1 MAQAAPRR
9 MQVAES
15 SRPALAR
22 HARLRFDE
30 TRDRWVLLVPER
42 VLAPDEVAIEVLQ
55 LCDGDRDVA
64 GIADLLAA
72 KYAAAREVI
81 AADVIELLQGL
92 ALKGFLVNARE
103 KVQ

>member
-1 MAQAAPRR
+1 MALAALRR
-9 MQVAES
+9 MQVAEN
-15 SRPALAR
+15 SRPVLAR

-42 VLAPDEVAIEVLQ
+42 VLAPDEVAIEILQ
-55 LCDGDRDVA
+55 LCDGSRDVA

-72 KYAAAREVI
+72 KYAADREVI
-81 AADVIELLQGL
+81 AADVIELLQEL
-92 ALKGFLVNARE
+92 AGKGFLVNARE

>member
-1 MAQAAPRR
+1 MALAALRR

-15 SRPALAR
+15 SRPVLAR
-22 HARLRFDE
+22 HARLRFDKM
-30 TRDRWVLLVPER
+30 RDRWVLLVPER

-64 GIADLLAA
+64 GIIDLLAA

-81 AADVIELLQGL
+81 AADVIELLQDL

>member
-1 MAQAAPRR
+1 MTDAAPRR
-9 MQVAES
+9 MQVAEG
-15 SRPALAR
+15 SRPVLAQ
-22 HARLRFDE
+22 HARLRFDK

-42 VLAPDEVAIEVLQ
+42 VLAPDEVAIEILQ

-64 GIADLLAA
+64 GIVDLLVA

-81 AADVIELLQGL
+81 AADVIELLQDL

-103 KVQ
+103 KVR